1 MSGPHPAHP
10 PAARSW
16 LTPAILAQL
25 RSDPWFSHLPPEF
38 EAELLAVAVQRRLQA
53 GEHLFFRGDPP
64 DGLYAILEG
73 SLRISGVT
81 EAGKEAI
88 LSLIDAPAWFG
99 EISAFDQLP
108 RTHNACA
115 EGAVR
120 VLHIPHAD
128 LMALLARQPL
138 FWRELGVLMALRMR
152 LAFINMEDMALLP
165 SEVRLARRLVW
176 LVEASGQVADVGPWV
191 VPISQTQLGMMLSL
205 SRQTTNQA
213 VSALASQGLVRVA
226 YGRIEVLD
234 RVRLMEAAALS
245 DTERQILAQLR
256 ASERR

>member
-10 PAARSW
+10 PAARTW
-16 LTPAILAQL
+16 LTTANLAQL

-165 SEVRLARRLVW
+165 SEVRLARRLVMMA
-176 LVEASGQVADVGPWV
+176 EGYGQWTAEGRSRRVLS
-191 VPISQTQLGMMLSL
+191 ISQEQLSL
-205 SRQTTNQA
+205 MLAISRQTTNQILKDLE
-213 VSALASQGLVRVA
+213 SRHLVRVQR
-226 YGRIEVLD
+226 GELEILD
-234 RVRLMEAAALS
+234 LAAL
-245 DTERQILAQLR
+245 R
-256 ASERR
+256 ATCY